1 MEDPKSHQSPER
13 FTVDGSDPLE
23 SRLKELCDQ
32 SLKGVQSL
40 IPEANLEAVLLG
52 GGYGRGEGG
61 VLRLPDGDHPYNDLE
76 FFVMV
81 KGGSVWTL
89 DRKYGPA
96 LHELGERMSPDA
108 GLDVEFK
115 IFSLPRLRQ
124 APVNM
129 FYYDLV
135 ARSRWI
141 LGEEKMLQGCEHHL
155 NAKSIPLH
163 EATRLLMNRTSG
175 LLFSKA
181 KLALPDRNEADK
193 DFVGRNLSKLDL
205 AFGDVILTSQGLYH
219 WSCIERKRRLEI
231 ELQESSEK
239 YPAEFQKLLEPYQTA
254 VEFKQH
260 PTRSNS
266 IAWDELESAWEQR
279 RMLSEQVWIW
289 LESKRLGT
297 AFKSG
302 TDYADWNGNLCPES
316 IPLKNFLINLKT
328 FKSQSLRRPLFRY
341 PREFLFRS
349 LALTLWETP
358 DLKVASNKL
367 ATQLNIPTGANLQ
380 QITQAYTNLW
390 NRYN

>member
-13 FTVDGSDPLE
+13 FTVDGSASLE
-23 SRLKELCDQ
+23 TRLKKLCDL
-32 SLKGVQSL
+32 SLQAIESIIPKG
-40 IPEANLEAVLLG
+40 NLEAVLLG

-61 VLRLPDGDHPYNDLE
+61 VLKLFDGDHPYNDLE

-81 KGGSVWTL
+81 KGGSVWSL

-96 LHELGERMSPDA
+96 LHEIGERMSPDA

-124 APVNM
+124 ASVNM

-141 LGEEKMLQGCEHHL
+141 LGEEKMLHGCEHHL

-175 LLFSKA
+175 LLFSKD
-181 KLALPDRNEADK
+181 KLNLSTRSEFDK
-193 DFVGRNLSKLDL
+193 DFIGRNLSKLDL
-205 AFGDVILTSQGLYH
+205 AFGDVVLTSQGLYH
-219 WSCIERKRRLEI
+219 WSCIERKRRLET
-231 ELQESSEK
+231 ELQERANN
-239 YPAEFQKLLEPYQTA
+239 YPADFQQLLQPYQIA

-260 PTRSNS
+260 PTRSDS
-266 IAWDELESAWEQR
+266 TTWEQLESAWEQR
-279 RMLSEQVWIW
+279 RQLSEQVWIW
-289 LESKRLGT
+289 LESKRLG
-297 AFKSG
+297 ADFKSG
-302 TDYADWNGNLCPES
+302 TDYANWSGNLCPES
-316 IPLKNFLINLKT
+316 NPLKNCLINLKT
-328 FKSQSLRRPLFRY
+328 FKSQALKRPIFRY

-349 LALTLWETP
+349 LALALWDQP
-358 DLKVASNKL
+358 NLQAASNQL
-367 ATQLNIPTGANLQ
+367 AQQLNIPTGANLKE
-380 QITQAYTNLW
+380 ITQAYTNLW